1 MCAKI
6 DSKYNE
12 STPMYWSAQA
22 PLFSQ
27 IVLRP
32 TKQSFLFCNISIM
45 SLMCADVVEES
56 CLLLSEKINE
66 IKDYVTNYLMTTT
79 GSSVATH

>member
-1 MCAKI
+1 
-6 DSKYNE
+6 
-12 STPMYWSAQA
+12 
-22 PLFSQ
+22 
-27 IVLRP
+27 
-32 TKQSFLFCNISIM
+32 
-45 SLMCADVVEES
+45 MCADLVEES